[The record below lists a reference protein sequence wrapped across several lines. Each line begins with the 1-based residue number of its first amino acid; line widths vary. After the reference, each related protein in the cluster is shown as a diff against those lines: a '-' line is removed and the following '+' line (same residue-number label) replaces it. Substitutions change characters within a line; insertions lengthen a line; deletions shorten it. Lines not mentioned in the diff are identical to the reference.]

1 MRNNLRILMARDK
14 KTLQDIS
21 EATGLSLSALSSIK
35 REATKNPDSQTLIKI
50 AKYFNVTLDELVEI
64 NLKGGD

>member
-1 MRNNLRILMARDK
+1 MARDK

-21 EATGLSLSALSSIK
+21 DATGLSLSALSSIK
-35 REATKNPDSQTLIKI
+35 REATNNPDSQTLIKI